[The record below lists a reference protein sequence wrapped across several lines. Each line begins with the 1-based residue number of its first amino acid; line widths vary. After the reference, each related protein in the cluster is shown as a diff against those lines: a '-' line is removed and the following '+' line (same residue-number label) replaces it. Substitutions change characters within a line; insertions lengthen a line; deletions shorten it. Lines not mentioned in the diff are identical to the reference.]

1 MKIIITESQL
11 KSLLEKTIIENNMV
25 KSTPNLKNLKE
36 TYTKKNRR

>member
-11 KSLLEKTIIENNMV
+11 KSLLEKTIIENVMV

-36 TYTKKNRR
+36 LYQERNRR

>member
-1 MKIIITESQL
+1 MKILITESQL

-36 TYTKKNRR
+36 KFKKDD